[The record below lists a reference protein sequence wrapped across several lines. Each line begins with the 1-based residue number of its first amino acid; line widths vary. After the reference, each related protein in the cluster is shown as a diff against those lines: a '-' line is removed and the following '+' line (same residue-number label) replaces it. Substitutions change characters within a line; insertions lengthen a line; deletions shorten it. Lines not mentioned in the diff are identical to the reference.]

1 MQTWEEIEDR
11 CIKTQVCGKKI
22 LTEQEFI
29 HDQLGISNKGVVDV
43 TNVII
48 QEAKIVFKRI
58 TNPYVFVENEQWN
71 VICMKK
77 KFILNFQPFCKSFI
91 NKNNLVSLA
100 TI

>member
-1 MQTWEEIEDR
+1 VQTWEEIEDR

-71 VICMKK
+71 VICTRED
-77 KFILNFQPFCKSFI
+77 FHPRF
-91 NKNNLVSLA
+91 A
-100 TI
+100 TILQIIYQ